1 MSLPPVLSWLRAA
14 PMLQPGRWIRPVTA
28 ASLMCVM
35 AAATPLAQA
44 AAAPAA
50 EVQQLVDQG
59 KINDAAQRVQT
70 LLKQSPQDVQLR
82 FLQGVIAAEQQ
93 KYDQAIQVF
102 TALTRDHPQLPEPYN
117 NLAVLHA
124 AKGEDRKAAQVLE
137 QAIRTNPS
145 YATAHENLGDL
156 YARMA
161 GDAYA
166 KALQLDNNRKPAP
179 PKLSLIKQIFPTSGT
194 GAAVVA
200 AAPAAAPRPAAV
212 EPKAPAAPA
221 PTPAPAAPAV
231 AAAPAP
237 AVTPAAAPAPAPAR
251 VAQAAPASPAP
262 AATPP
267 APAAPAAAVVE
278 KADKTEKAKEGPSA
292 HQQAVDAVE
301 KAVLAWA
308 KAWEQ
313 QNINAYYAAY
323 SPRFDPQGGTLAA
336 WKQERKDRIVGRDA
350 ITVAVRNLKVTLDGD
365 KAAASFQ
372 QYYASGSYKATTRK
386 TLRMQREGNQW
397 RIVRE
402 ETGR

>member
-1 MSLPPVLSWLRAA
+1 M
-14 PMLQPGRWIRPVTA
+14 
-28 ASLMCVM
+28 
-35 AAATPLAQA
+35 PLTQA
-44 AAAPAA
+44 GTAPAA
-50 EVQQLVDQG
+50 EVQQLIDQG
-59 KINDAAQRVQT
+59 KLNDAAQRVQS

-93 KYDQAIQVF
+93 KYDQAIQIF

-179 PKLSLIKQIFPTSGT
+179 PKLSLIKRIFPTSGT

-200 AAPAAAPRPAAV
+200 AAPAATAPRPAAV
-212 EPKAPAAPA
+212 ETKAPAAPA
-221 PTPAPAAPAV
+221 PTPAPAAPA
-231 AAAPAP
+231 
-237 AVTPAAAPAPAPAR
+237 PAPAR
-251 VAQAAPASPAP
+251 VAQATPASPAP
-262 AATPP
+262 VATPP
-267 APAAPAAAVVE
+267 AAPAAPAPAVVE
-278 KADKTEKAKEGPSA
+278 KADKTEKAKEAASS
-292 HQQAVDAVE
+292 HQQAVDAVQ

-323 SPRFDPQGGTLAA
+323 SPRFDPQGSSLAA
-336 WKQERKDRIVGRDA
+336 WKQERKDRIIGRDA

-365 KAAASFQ
+365 KATASFQ

-386 TLRMQREGNQW
+386 TLRMQREGGQW

>member
-1 MSLPPVLSWLRAA
+1 
-14 PMLQPGRWIRPVTA
+14 
-28 ASLMCVM
+28 M
-35 AAATPLAQA
+35 AAAAPLAQA
-44 AAAPAA
+44 AATPAA

-200 AAPAAAPRPAAV
+200 AAPAAAPRPAAF

-221 PTPAPAAPAV
+221 PTPAPAAPAQAAAPTPAPAAPAQ

-237 AVTPAAAPAPAPAR
+237 VVAPAAAPVPAPAR
-251 VAQAAPASPAP
+251 VAQATPASPAP
-262 AATPP
+262 AVTQP

>member
-1 MSLPPVLSWLRAA
+1 
-14 PMLQPGRWIRPVTA
+14 MLQPGRWIRPVTA

-221 PTPAPAAPAV
+221 PTPAPAAPAQ

-237 AVTPAAAPAPAPAR
+237 VVTPAAAPAPA
-251 VAQAAPASPAP
+251 PAP

>member
-1 MSLPPVLSWLRAA
+1 
-14 PMLQPGRWIRPVTA
+14 
-28 ASLMCVM
+28 M

-212 EPKAPAAPA
+212 EPKAPAAP
-221 PTPAPAAPAV
+221 TPAPAAPAV

-251 VAQAAPASPAP
+251 VAQ
-262 AATPP
+262 ATPP

-301 KAVLAWA
+301 KAVLGWA

>member
-35 AAATPLAQA
+35 AAAAPLAQA
-44 AAAPAA
+44 AATPAA

-194 GAAVVA
+194 GAA
-200 AAPAAAPRPAAV
+200 AV

-221 PTPAPAAPAV
+221 PTPAPAAPAQ

-237 AVTPAAAPAPAPAR
+237 VVAPAAAPVPAPAR
-251 VAQAAPASPAP
+251 VAQATPASPAP
-262 AATPP
+262 AVTQP
-267 APAAPAAAVVE
+267 APTAPAAAVVE
-278 KADKTEKAKEGPSA
+278 KAEKAKEGPSA

-323 SPRFDPQGGTLAA
+323 SPHFDPQGGTLAA

>member
-1 MSLPPVLSWLRAA
+1 
-14 PMLQPGRWIRPVTA
+14 
-28 ASLMCVM
+28 M
-35 AAATPLAQA
+35 AQ
-44 AAAPAA
+44 
-50 EVQQLVDQG
+50 
-59 KINDAAQRVQT
+59 
-70 LLKQSPQDVQLR
+70 
-82 FLQGVIAAEQQ
+82 
-93 KYDQAIQVF
+93 
-102 TALTRDHPQLPEPYN
+102 
-117 NLAVLHA
+117 
-124 AKGEDRKAAQVLE
+124 
-137 QAIRTNPS
+137 
-145 YATAHENLGDL
+145 
-156 YARMA
+156 
-161 GDAYA
+161 
-166 KALQLDNNRKPAP
+166 
-179 PKLSLIKQIFPTSGT
+179 
-194 GAAVVA
+194 
-200 AAPAAAPRPAAV
+200 
-212 EPKAPAAPA
+212 
-221 PTPAPAAPAV
+221 
-231 AAAPAP
+231 
-237 AVTPAAAPAPAPAR
+237 
-251 VAQAAPASPAP
+251 
-262 AATPP
+262 ATPP

>member
-221 PTPAPAAPAV
+221 P
-231 AAAPAP
+231 
-237 AVTPAAAPAPAPAR
+237 AR
-251 VAQAAPASPAP
+251 VAQATPASPAP

>member
-1 MSLPPVLSWLRAA
+1 MPLPPVLSWLRAA

-194 GAAVVA
+194 GTAVVA

-231 AAAPAP
+231 AAASAP
-237 AVTPAAAPAPAPAR
+237 AVAPAAAPAPAPAR
-251 VAQAAPASPAP
+251 VAQATPASPAP

-278 KADKTEKAKEGPSA
+278 KADKTEKAKEGSSA

>member
-1 MSLPPVLSWLRAA
+1 
-14 PMLQPGRWIRPVTA
+14 
-28 ASLMCVM
+28 M
-35 AAATPLAQA
+35 AAAAPLAQA
-44 AAAPAA
+44 ATAPAA

-194 GAAVVA
+194 GTGAAVV
-200 AAPAAAPRPAAV
+200 
-212 EPKAPAAPA
+212 EPKAPA

-231 AAAPAP
+231 AAASAP
-237 AVTPAAAPAPAPAR
+237 AVAPAVAPAAAPAPAPAR
-251 VAQAAPASPAP
+251 VAQATPASPAP

-267 APAAPAAAVVE
+267 APAAPAAAVVD

>member
-28 ASLMCVM
+28 ASLMCVI
-35 AAATPLAQA
+35 AAAAPLAQA

-221 PTPAPAAPAV
+221 PTPAPAAPAQ

-237 AVTPAAAPAPAPAR
+237 VVTPAAAPAPAPAR
-251 VAQAAPASPAP
+251 VAQATPASPAP

>member
-35 AAATPLAQA
+35 AAAAPLAQA
-44 AAAPAA
+44 ATAPAA

-221 PTPAPAAPAV
+221 PTPAPAAPAQ

-237 AVTPAAAPAPAPAR
+237 VVTPAAAPAPAPAR
-251 VAQAAPASPAP
+251 VAQATPASPAP

>member
-221 PTPAPAAPAV
+221 PTPAPAAPAQ

-237 AVTPAAAPAPAPAR
+237 VVTPAAAPAPAPAR
-251 VAQAAPASPAP
+251 VAQATPASPAP

>member
-1 MSLPPVLSWLRAA
+1 
-14 PMLQPGRWIRPVTA
+14 
-28 ASLMCVM
+28 M

-194 GAAVVA
+194 GTGAAVVA

-221 PTPAPAAPAV
+221 PTPAPAAPAQ

-237 AVTPAAAPAPAPAR
+237 VVTPAAAPAPAPAR
-251 VAQAAPASPAP
+251 VAQATPASPAP
-262 AATPP
+262 AVTPP

-301 KAVLAWA
+301 KAVLGWA

>member
-1 MSLPPVLSWLRAA
+1 
-14 PMLQPGRWIRPVTA
+14 
-28 ASLMCVM
+28 M

-200 AAPAAAPRPAAV
+200 AAPAAPVPEVGKICLISDSLGGAGLRLLSSC
-212 EPKAPAAPA
+212 KA
-221 PTPAPAAPAV
+221 
-231 AAAPAP
+231 
-237 AVTPAAAPAPAPAR
+237 
-251 VAQAAPASPAP
+251 
-262 AATPP
+262 
-267 APAAPAAAVVE
+267 
-278 KADKTEKAKEGPSA
+278 
-292 HQQAVDAVE
+292 
-301 KAVLAWA
+301 LA
-308 KAWEQ
+308 
-313 QNINAYYAAY
+313 
-323 SPRFDPQGGTLAA
+323 
-336 WKQERKDRIVGRDA
+336 
-350 ITVAVRNLKVTLDGD
+350 
-365 KAAASFQ
+365 
-372 QYYASGSYKATTRK
+372 
-386 TLRMQREGNQW
+386 
-397 RIVRE
+397 
-402 ETGR
+402 

>member
-1 MSLPPVLSWLRAA
+1 
-14 PMLQPGRWIRPVTA
+14 
-28 ASLMCVM
+28 M
-35 AAATPLAQA
+35 AAAAPLAQA
-44 AAAPAA
+44 ATAPAA

-179 PKLSLIKQIFPTSGT
+179 PKLSLIKQIFSTSGT

-221 PTPAPAAPAV
+221 PTPAPAAPAQ

-237 AVTPAAAPAPAPAR
+237 VVTPAAAPAPAPAR
-251 VAQAAPASPAP
+251 VAQATPASPAP

>member
-35 AAATPLAQA
+35 AAAAPLAQA
-44 AAAPAA
+44 ATAPAA

-194 GAAVVA
+194 GTGAAVV
-200 AAPAAAPRPAAV
+200 
-212 EPKAPAAPA
+212 EPKAPA

-231 AAAPAP
+231 AAASAP
-237 AVTPAAAPAPAPAR
+237 AVAPAVAPAAAPAPAPAR
-251 VAQAAPASPAP
+251 VAQATPASPAP

-267 APAAPAAAVVE
+267 APAAPAAAVVD